1 MLAYLDSLRFYL
13 TLEVLRPLPLP
24 FILKALERIA
34 AVQHA
39 IHPGA
44 RRKAAAW
51 LEASVPGDPR
61 LAARDAMVAEMFRNA
76 AYRRYLNYLLMQ
88 RDAREHA
95 ALLQVTGWE
104 HVEAAL
110 AAGKGVMLLSS
121 KVGLPRLLRWHL
133 RTCPLE
139 VLYLLRIPTEQGIPP
154 WRSRFR
160 SWHNRR
166 FGIHRDNFGGDEEL
180 SVAYMKRAVQHLRRN
195 GAVNISGD
203 GQAGEQ
209 RYPVEI
215 LGREH
220 TFAAGGLAIALA
232 AGSPVLPC
240 FGRIES
246 TTQFHLSIEDPLTIP
261 DSKRPSQFRA
271 MTQEYAGR
279 IERFSREHPTN
290 VVFPRYSLALPA

>member
-1 MLAYLDSLRFYL
+1 MLADLDSLRFYL
-13 TLEVLRPLPLP
+13 TLEALRPLSLP
-24 FILKALERIA
+24 SILRALERIA
-34 AVQHA
+34 AIQHA

-51 LEASVPGDPR
+51 LEATFPGDPR
-61 LAARDAMVAEMFRNA
+61 LSARDAMVAEMFRNA

-88 RDAREHA
+88 RDARQHA

-110 AAGKGVMLLSS
+110 AAGKGVVLFSS
-121 KVGLPRLLRWHL
+121 HVGFGRLLRWHL
-133 RTCPLE
+133 RTLPLQ
-139 VLYLLRIPTEQGIPP
+139 VYYLLRIYHNPNDGP
-154 WRSRFR
+154 RRAKFR
-160 SWHNRR
+160 EWHNRR
-166 FGIHRDNFGGDEEL
+166 FDVSRDNFGGGEEL
-180 SVAYMKRAVQHLRRN
+180 SLIYLKRAVQHLRRN
-195 GAVNISGD
+195 GAVNIAAD
-203 GQAGEQ
+203 GSHGEH
-209 RYPVEI
+209 RYPVTI

-246 TTQFHLSIEDPLTIP
+246 ATRFHLSIEAPLTAP
-261 DSKRPSQFRA
+261 DGERPSQFRA
-271 MTQEYAGR
+271 MAQEYAGR

-290 VVFPRYSLALPA
+290 VVLPRYSLAFPA